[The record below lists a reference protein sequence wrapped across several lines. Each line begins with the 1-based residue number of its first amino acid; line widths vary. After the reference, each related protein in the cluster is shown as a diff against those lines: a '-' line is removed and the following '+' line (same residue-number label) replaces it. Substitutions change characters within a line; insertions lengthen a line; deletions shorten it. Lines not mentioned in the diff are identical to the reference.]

1 MARTGAMPN
10 SFDPAHTDELPARE
24 RRLIERRRALL
35 GPGYKLFYERP
46 LEIVRSE
53 GVYLYDQDGVEYL
66 DAYNNVPCVGHCNQ
80 TVVEATV
87 AQARCLNTNTR
98 YLAEPILDYAERLLA
113 THHDGLEHIMFA
125 CTGSEATDLALRI
138 ARHAT
143 SGTGVVVTSNA
154 YHGLTAAAAELSP
167 SLGRGV
173 ALGPHVRTVAP
184 PRPGDEPSGAGA
196 AFAARVAQA
205 IDDLERHGIDIAAV
219 LMDTIFSSD
228 GVIPDPAGFLAP
240 VAEVARAAGA
250 LFIADEVQPGFGRT
264 GDAMWG
270 YQRHGVEPD
279 LVTMG
284 KPMGNGM
291 PISGVAG
298 RAQLVER
305 FGHEIRY
312 FNTFGA
318 NSVAV
323 AAAAAVLE
331 VIERDELL
339 ANARDVGAYLRDGL
353 GAVAERHPA
362 MREVR
367 GAGLFLAADFVDPGS
382 GQPDPALTSHIINGL
397 RERRVL
403 ISATG
408 PAAASLKVRPP
419 LPFSRSDADR
429 LTAALAEVL
438 EQIDV
443 D

>member
-1 MARTGAMPN
+1 MPN
-10 SFDPAHTDELPARE
+10 SFDPAGAGELPARE

-35 GPGYKLFYERP
+35 GPGYRLFYERP
-46 LEIVRSE
+46 LEIVRGE
-53 GVYLYDQDGVEYL
+53 GVYLYDRDGVEYL
-66 DAYNNVPCVGHCNQ
+66 DAYNNVPCVGHCHP

-87 AQARCLNTNTR
+87 SQVRTLNTNTR

-113 THHDGLEHIMFA
+113 THHDGLEHVMFT

-143 SGTGVVVTSNA
+143 SATGVVVTSNA
-154 YHGLTAAAAELSP
+154 YHGVTAAAAALSP
-167 SLGRGV
+167 SLGRNV

-184 PRPGDEPSGAGA
+184 PRPGEEPGHAGPA
-196 AFAARVAQA
+196 LAARVADA
-205 IDDLERHGIDIAAV
+205 IDDLERHGIRTAAV

-228 GVIPDPAGFLAP
+228 GVIPDPAGFLGP
-240 VAEVARAAGA
+240 VVGVARAAEA

-279 LVTMG
+279 LATMG

-291 PISGVAG
+291 PIAGVAG
-298 RAQLVER
+298 RAELLER
-305 FGHEIRY
+305 FGSDVRY

-318 NSVAV
+318 NSVTV
-323 AAAAAVLE
+323 AAADAVLE
-331 VIERDELL
+331 VIERDGLL
-339 ANARDVGAYLRDGL
+339 ANARDVGGYLRARL
-353 GAVAERHPA
+353 GETAESCPA
-362 MREVR
+362 MRAVR
-367 GAGLFLAADFVDPGS
+367 GAGLFLAADFVDPDTGE
-382 GQPDPALTSHIINGL
+382 PDAALTGRIINGL

-419 LPFSRSDADR
+419 LPFGRSHADR
-429 LTAALAEVL
+429 LTAALADVL
-438 EQIDV
+438 EQILDR
-443 D
+443 